1 MTPADIPAN
10 DEAPEAEGGLEFVVL
25 LAKLG
30 AAGAEAFERDEAL
43 AEAA

>member
-10 DEAPEAEGGLEFVVL
+10 DEVPPVDLDFVVL

-30 AAGAEAFERDEAL
+30 AAGAEAFEQ
-43 AEAA
+43 AEPLDRAA

>member
-1 MTPADIPAN
+1 MTPAAEIPAN
-10 DEAPEAEGGLEFVVL
+10 DEAPEVDLDFVVL

-30 AAGAEAFERDEAL
+30 AAGAEAFERDGVL